1 MMSIQP
7 DRELSFSPDFAAR
20 VMTQADSI
28 RRRRRLV
35 GYGTVTLLLASGVA
49 AGVFLSAPARHPAPA
64 PVMASVS
71 SPTIDV
77 SPRAPTDPLQFL
89 FPDAEPVVLFADS
102 YSDRVYGRE
111 REPGELLFV
120 RDLGQTDDL

>member
-49 AGVFLSAPARHPAPA
+49 AGVFLSVPARHAAPV
-64 PVMASVS
+64 PVMASVR
-71 SPTIDV
+71 TERMDV
-77 SPRAPTDPLQFL
+77 RVSRRTDPLQFL

-111 REPGELLFV
+111 REPGELLFA